1 LHNSRLAKNKKYY
14 SKIMENTKISSES
27 QIRDNF
33 AKTFVKIQE
42 DWPKLSPD
50 KRLDVLREALRK
62 SLIDAGFPA
71 DSIPEVKLG
80 TSKDFESGSA
90 IGGYNGTE
98 NTMYLNPNLLTQSSI
113 SGGIGD
119 VIATTLIHEREHVIQ
134 TKKVASLIAEY
145 LGQKGL
151 PVTAKSISEFSRV
164 ALNLK
169 EGGVT
174 VSTIVNSIP
183 LAIAQVAVRDYN
195 QGIRLDKAQT
205 KEALTLW
212 ESMYKPEGVLSREKL
227 NTENITTANA
237 INIAQKKYDEA
248 ARLLNQ
254 AKAQNASVQTLQK
267 LQQNLKSARTQ
278 LDAANAARKSF
289 LTRYFERPE
298 EAQARGKEAPL
309 LQKLNEVRSRNTKK
323 AQNSDSEATS
333 NLYASLSDE
342 YTKYSEL
349 QANPSTELQNEPSA
363 ERSIAAQRYDAIAK
377 LLKESGMQEGSADW
391 NQAVIQVAINTD
403 LDLAE
408 VKDIAMEIPGIAP
421 SRAEQLLNSF
431 DKSAQRELA

>member
-1 LHNSRLAKNKKYY
+1 
-14 SKIMENTKISSES
+14 MENTKISSES

-33 AKTFVKIQE
+33 AKAFVKIQE

-227 NTENITTANA
+227 NTENVTTANA

-248 ARLLNQ
+248 VRLLNQ
-254 AKAQNASVQTLQK
+254 AKVQNASVQTLQK
-267 LQQNLKSARTQ
+267 LQQNLKSAITQ

-298 EAQARGKEAPL
+298 EAQARSKEAPL

-323 AQNSDSEATS
+323 AQNNPDSEATS
-333 NLYASLSDE
+333 NLYASLSNE
-342 YTKYSEL
+342 YAKYSEL
-349 QANPSTELQNEPSA
+349 QANPSTELQNDPSA
-363 ERSIAAQRYDAIAK
+363 EQSIAAQRYEAIAK
-377 LLKESGMQEGSADW
+377 LLQESGMQEGNADW

-408 VKDIAMEIPGIAP
+408 VKDIATEIPGITP

-431 DKSAQRELA
+431 NKSAQRELA